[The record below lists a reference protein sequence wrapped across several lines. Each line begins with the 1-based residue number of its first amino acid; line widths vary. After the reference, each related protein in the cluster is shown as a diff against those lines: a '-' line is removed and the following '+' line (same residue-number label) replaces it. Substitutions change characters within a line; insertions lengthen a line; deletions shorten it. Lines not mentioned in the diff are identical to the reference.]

1 MNSKFNNWNNNF
13 QKEIIKG
20 KPIKVNQRTI
30 YPVIQINYI
39 TIKDIFWFESVIPIA
54 IAVIEPDEKYLM
66 FLTETDCDNP
76 ELDGLCAEMEIK
88 NKIKCKS

>member
-39 TIKDIFWFESVIPIA
+39 TIKDIFWFESVTPIA
-54 IAVIEPDEKYLM
+54 IAVIEPDEKYFVPLN
-66 FLTETDCDNP
+66 EEENRIN
-76 ELDGLCAEMEIK
+76 ELLENDGLWDELGID
-88 NKIKCKS
+88 I